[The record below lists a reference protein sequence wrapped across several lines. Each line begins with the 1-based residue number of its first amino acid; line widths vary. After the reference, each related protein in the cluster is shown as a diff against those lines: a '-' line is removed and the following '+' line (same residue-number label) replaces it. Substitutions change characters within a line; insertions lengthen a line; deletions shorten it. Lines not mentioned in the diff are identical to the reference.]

1 MSEPAVA
8 DPPEGQRVPAIEAV
22 DVSRTYQLDGVSVE
36 ALRGVSLTVQAG
48 DYVALV
54 GPSGSGKSTLM
65 HLLGGLDR
73 PTGGRLVIG
82 GRDVNALAPPEMATL
97 RNETIG
103 FVFQA
108 FHLLPR
114 TSAVENVALPLVYR
128 GVSARQRRERAAAM
142 LGRVGL
148 GHRLDHRPNQ
158 MSGGEQQRVAIARAL
173 VTEPTVLLA
182 DEPTGNLDSVTGA
195 AVLEL
200 LEQLNAESGVA
211 LVMVTH
217 DQEVAARA
225 HRRITMRDGVVVA
238 DSAVSAHPPNADSAD
253 PRSVHDRPPSVDH
266 GRPATLVPA
275 PSAEPR
281 SASGSGPGHP
291 SGGSGGAAGATGRLP
306 HEVERPESDPR
317 DAAQGEARD
326 AAAGEREADRPGGTA

>member
-1 MSEPAVA
+1 MSAGLPA
-8 DPPEGQRVPAIEAV
+8 GVPAIEAV
-22 DVSRTYQLDGVSVE
+22 DVSRTYQLDGVSVP
-36 ALRGVSLTVQAG
+36 ALRGVSLTIAPG
-48 DYVALV
+48 DHVAII

-65 HLLGGLDR
+65 HLLGGLDK

-82 GRDVNALAPPEMATL
+82 GRDVATLTAPELATL

-114 TSAVENVALPLVYR
+114 TSAVDNVALPLVYR
-128 GVSARQRRERAAAM
+128 GIGARQRRERAAAM

-148 GHRLDHRPNQ
+148 GHRLHHRPNQ
-158 MSGGEQQRVAIARAL
+158 LSGGEQQRVAIARAL
-173 VTEPTVLLA
+173 VTDPAVLLA
-182 DEPTGNLDSVTGA
+182 DEPTGNLDTTTGE

-200 LEQLNAESGVA
+200 LEQLNLESGVA

-225 HRRITMRDGVVVA
+225 RRQIAVRDGVI
-238 DSAVSAHPPNADSAD
+238 
-253 PRSVHDRPPSVDH
+253 RSDTVTAGGGTTPHDRPLSERDN
-266 GRPATLVPA
+266 RPETLDAA

-291 SGGSGGAAGATGRLP
+291 PGGSGGATGATGRLP
-306 HEVERPESDPR
+306 REDHRTEPPGPDGAVDDP
-317 DAAQGEARD
+317 
-326 AAAGEREADRPGGTA
+326 AGGVR

>member
-1 MSEPAVA
+1 MSESAVA
-8 DPPEGQRVPAIEAV
+8 DPPAGERVPAIEAV

-36 ALRGVSLTVQAG
+36 ALRGVSLTVQPG

-238 DSAVSAHPPNADSAD
+238 DSAASADPASADDAD
-253 PRSVHDRPPSVDH
+253 PRSAHDRPLSVDH

-306 HEVERPESDPR
+306 HEVERP
-317 DAAQGEARD
+317 
-326 AAAGEREADRPGGTA
+326 GGTA

>member
-1 MSEPAVA
+1 MTDTP
-8 DPPEGQRVPAIEAV
+8 PAIEAV
-22 DVSRTYQLDGVSVE
+22 DVSRTYHLDGVSVE
-36 ALRGVSLTVQAG
+36 ALRGVSLTVQPG

-82 GRDVNALAPPEMATL
+82 GRDVNALSPPEMAAL

-200 LEQLNAESGVA
+200 LERLNAESGVA

-225 HRRITMRDGVVVA
+225 ARRITMRDGVVVA
-238 DSAVSAHPPNADSAD
+238 DSATAP
-253 PRSVHDRPPSVDH
+253 HDRPLSVDH
-266 GRPATLVPA
+266 GRPETLVPA

-281 SASGSGPGHP
+281 SVSGSGPGHP

-306 HEVERPESDPR
+306 REPGDG
-317 DAAQGEARD
+317 AA
-326 AAAGEREADRPGGTA
+326 

>member
-8 DPPEGQRVPAIEAV
+8 DPGGDPPKGKRVPAIEAV

-36 ALRGVSLTVQAG
+36 ALRGVSLTVQPG

-128 GVSARQRRERAAAM
+128 GVPARRRRERAAAM

-182 DEPTGNLDSVTGA
+182 DEPTGNLDSATGA
-195 AVLEL
+195 AVLGL

-225 HRRITMRDGVVVA
+225 QRRITMRDGVVVA
-238 DSAVSAHPPNADSAD
+238 DSGD
-253 PRSVHDRPPSVDH
+253 PRSAHDRPPSVDH
-266 GRPATLVPA
+266 GRPATLFPA

-306 HEVERPESDPR
+306 REVERPEADR
-317 DAAQGEARD
+317 GEARES
-326 AAAGEREADRPGGTA
+326 AAGPRAVERPGGTA